1 MRLLGHTL
9 SGIQMQCTGFGMS
22 IITNDSLCEHRGWI
36 RDLGGCRLGPAWLH
50 LCVSLYVESIHL
62 LQDKSYGVF
71 TNQAQVRP
79 QKCVLFI
86 ASFQLLLQLSILS
99 HQLVSGLMK
108 KYKRTHFTKSVP
120 YILNVISIS
129 EAESSFIGFKSWCV
143 YLCFKSCMQLMGQKQ
158 RNAYILVHVQ
168 RTWKQVLCISCYFSH
183 SLASLL

>member
-9 SGIQMQCTGFGMS
+9 SGKQMQCTGFGMS

-108 KYKRTHFTKSVP
+108 KYKRTHFTKSVYP
-120 YILNVISIS
+120 ESIS

-143 YLCFKSCMQLMGQKQ
+143 YLFQILYAVDGTKTKKCLHTSTCTTYLVVGIMYQLLLQSQ
-158 RNAYILVHVQ
+158 FSITVIILG
-168 RTWKQVLCISCYFSH
+168 
-183 SLASLL
+183 

>member
-9 SGIQMQCTGFGMS
+9 SGKQMQCTGFGMS

-108 KYKRTHFTKSVP
+108 NIKEHILLKV

-129 EAESSFIGFKSWCV
+129 EAESSFIGFK

-168 RTWKQVLCISCYFSH
+168 RTWQQVLCISCYFSH

>member
-9 SGIQMQCTGFGMS
+9 SSKQMQCTSFGMS

-36 RDLGGCRLGPAWLH
+36 RDLGGCTLGPAWLH
-50 LCVSLYVESIHL
+50 LRVSLYVESIHL

-86 ASFQLLLQLSILS
+86 ASFQLLLQLSVLS
-99 HQLVSGLMK
+99 HQLVSGLK
-108 KYKRTHFTKSVP
+108 KKEHILLKV

-129 EAESSFIGFKSWCV
+129 ELYWVQIMVCV
-143 YLCFKSCMQLMGQKQ
+143 FTFQILYAVDGTKTKKCLHPSTCIMYLVAGTVCQLLLQSQ
-158 RNAYILVHVQ
+158 FSITAIILG
-168 RTWKQVLCISCYFSH
+168 
-183 SLASLL
+183 

>member
-9 SGIQMQCTGFGMS
+9 SGKQMQCTGFGMS

-108 KYKRTHFTKSVP
+108 KYKRTHFTKRVYPECHINICSRIKLHRVQIFMFQ
-120 YILNVISIS
+120 ILYAVDGTKTKKCLHTSTSTTYLVVGIMYQLLLQSQFSITVTIS
-129 EAESSFIGFKSWCV
+129 
-143 YLCFKSCMQLMGQKQ
+143 
-158 RNAYILVHVQ
+158 
-168 RTWKQVLCISCYFSH
+168 
-183 SLASLL
+183 